1 MYVQNQKKIVKN
13 THCITLFGIEIQI
26 SRMVRNNKQNAWC
39 RFIERS
45 GKKKK
50 KAKTCVHHWNFVL
63 SKSQLTSHLNPCIAS
78 FLFQYLF
85 HTIA

>member
-50 KAKTCVHHWNFVL
+50 KSQNMCSSLEFCFIKITIDL
-63 SKSQLTSHLNPCIAS
+63 SS
-78 FLFQYLF
+78 
-85 HTIA
+85 